1 MLKNLD
7 DDNDW
12 HGICYK
18 SVDLYNQPFFMK
30 PDSLTSTYN
39 RLKRYI
45 AENRVGS
52 ALSELDVMAQ
62 AASSPWQIT
71 TAINRLRENYAFLC
85 RYALDGAS
93 DPSRQVQY
101 DQIKSGIEQTAQSI
115 LRNVSIKE
123 SPRLYFGILRFE
135 NTQKDSDIA
144 TLLQQYI
151 SNYSTFSLAI
161 LGGTQNPHTADG
173 TDLRKALESQSQRI
187 FNRIW
192 VTHPLSADDI
202 TAIEAALANETLPLQ
217 FKRLIISALMIGIID
232 YYDESK
238 MEILARAYTSDND
251 ALQIYAAVALILS
264 MWNYRY
270 ITPGA
275 KLSAIMEAIKEKPL
289 WHADLHSIFKIFART
304 RDTERIVR
312 TLNEEVIP
320 DMIKLRPDLEKR
332 LGKQSIEE
340 IMDDSNP
347 EWEEMMNKSKLADKL
362 KEISNLQEEGCD
374 VMMATFSR
382 LKGFPFFNEP
392 ANWFLPFDRS
402 NSNVR
407 DVLGSSDSDLA
418 MLIERSM
425 PMCDSDKYSMV
436 MALSSMPQE
445 NRRAMLNQFEA
456 LGNQNSE
463 MLNSM
468 LNPHA
473 VSRENTA
480 GFYIQDVFRF
490 YTLFR
495 RKSEFRNPFLSP
507 INLTAIPA
515 LTSSLSDAEAIR
527 PIAEF
532 YFKRK
537 YYPEALELFEYIESL
552 GVSDP
557 LLFQKAGYCHQREGR
572 FEKALGYYRKSEL
585 LHPDSAW
592 TLRRIALCLKNMGQI
607 TEALEYYRKVE
618 ATSPDDVALAITIGN
633 CAIETGNIADALKAY
648 YKADFL
654 GDKTGNALRGLA
666 WGNFLKGDYD
676 KSLTYFDRLLASG
689 SMKKNDYINAGHLM
703 MALGRYRDAV
713 DRYVMSIHTDNMR
726 VDNFEDSMR
735 ADRHFLE
742 RAGVNPLITDIV
754 IDTVISEAPIG

>member
-1 MLKNLD
+1 
-7 DDNDW
+7 
-12 HGICYK
+12 
-18 SVDLYNQPFFMK
+18 MK

-62 AASSPWQIT
+62 AASAPWEVT
-71 TAINRLRENYAFLC
+71 SAISRLRENYVFLS
-85 RYALDGAS
+85 RYALDGAP

-115 LRNVSIKE
+115 LRGVSIKE

-135 NTQKDSDIA
+135 NSQKDSDINN
-144 TLLQQYI
+144 LLRQYI
-151 SNYSTFSLAI
+151 STYSTFSLSL
-161 LGGTQNPHTADG
+161 LGGSQNPRTADG

-192 VTHPLSADDI
+192 VAHPLSADDVK
-202 TAIEAALANETLPLQ
+202 AIESALSNETLPLH
-217 FKRLIISALMIGIID
+217 FKRQIVSALLLGIID
-232 YYDESK
+232 YYDEVK
-238 MEILARAYTSDND
+238 MEILARQYTSGDE
-251 ALQIYAAVALILS
+251 ALQVYAAVALLLS
-264 MWNYRY
+264 MWTYRY
-270 ITPGA
+270 ITPGPR
-275 KLSAIMEAIKEKPL
+275 LSAIMETIKENPQ
-289 WHADLHSIFKIFART
+289 WHTDLQSVFKIFART

-340 IMDDSNP
+340 LMEDPNP

-402 NSNVR
+402 NTNVR
-407 DVLGSSDSDLA
+407 DVLGNSDSDLA

-436 MALSSMPQE
+436 MALSSMPAE
-445 NRRAMLNQFEA
+445 NRRAMLHQFES

-468 LNPHA
+468 LNPQA
-473 VSRENTA
+473 VTRENTA
-480 GFYIQDVFRF
+480 GFYIQDIFRF

-507 INLTAIPA
+507 INLTAIPT
-515 LTSSLSDAEAIR
+515 LKDSLSDAENIR

-552 GVSDP
+552 GISDP

-592 TLRRIALCLKNMGQI
+592 TLRRIALCLKNMGHI

-618 ATSPDDVALAITIGN
+618 ASSPDDVALTVTIGN
-633 CAIETGNIADALKAY
+633 CAIETGNITDALKAY

-689 SMKKNDYINAGHLM
+689 TMKKNDYLNAGHLM

-713 DRYVMSIHTDNMR
+713 DRYVMSIHADNMR
-726 VDNFEDSMR
+726 VDNFEESMR
-735 ADRHFLE
+735 SDRHFLE
-742 RAGVNPLITDIV
+742 DAGVDSLMTDIV
-754 IDTVISEAPIG
+754 IDTVISEAPLG

>member
-1 MLKNLD
+1 MLKKLD
-7 DDNDW
+7 VDNDW

-71 TAINRLRENYAFLC
+71 TAINRLRENYAFLS
-85 RYALDGAS
+85 RYALDGAP

-144 TLLQQYI
+144 TLLRQYI
-151 SNYSTFSLAI
+151 SNYSTFSLAL
-161 LGGTQNPHTADG
+161 LGGSQNPRTTDG
-173 TDLRKALESQSQRI
+173 ADLRKALESQSQRI

-192 VTHPLSADDI
+192 VAHPLSSDDI
-202 TAIEAALANETLPLQ
+202 SAIEAALGNETLPMQ
-217 FKRLIISALMIGIID
+217 FKRQIVSALLIGIID

-238 MEILARAYTSDND
+238 MEILARIYTSDND
-251 ALQIYAAVALILS
+251 ALQIYAAVALLLS
-264 MWNYRY
+264 MWTYRY

-275 KLSAIMEAIKEKPL
+275 RFSAIMEAIKETPQ
-289 WHADLHSIFKIFART
+289 WRTDLHSIFKIFART

-340 IMDDSNP
+340 IMEDSNP

-382 LKGFPFFNEP
+382 LKSFPFFNEP

-445 NRRAMLNQFEA
+445 NRRAMLRQFET

-468 LNPHA
+468 LNPQA

-480 GFYIQDVFRF
+480 GFYIQDIFRF

-507 INLTAIPA
+507 INLTAVTA
-515 LTSSLSDAEAIR
+515 LKSSLSDAETIR

-585 LHPDSAW
+585 LHPDSVW

-618 ATSPDDVALAITIGN
+618 ASSPDDVALAITIGN

-666 WGNFLKGDYD
+666 WGNFLRGDYD

-689 SMKKNDYINAGHLM
+689 TMKKNDYLNAGHLM
-703 MALGRYRDAV
+703 MALGRYREAV

-742 RAGVNPLITDIV
+742 KAGVNPLITDIV
-754 IDTVISEAPIG
+754 IDAVISEAPLG